1 MAPHFGLEN
10 ATVSRAL
17 IITCGLCSLARG
29 TLNNVQAPSRI
40 ASAFGFSRRIDAV
53 ISIFLLFLLGRS
65 VERRR
70 GSRTFGGQIIATAGL
85 SAACRPFLQRASS
98 GYTDGLLAVSI
109 IATLF
114 VSYAVHVPPV
124 QRYSVLNFSITDKV
138 AMYGMGVNLLL
149 NNVQRAVPAAVG
161 IVLGLVYESNPFD
174 IHSLFQLPRY
184 SIRILGGP
192 GDNPVIGYAAA
203 SESRPQDGPA
213 APSTVR
219 QSRAAVQVSQQALEQ
234 VAAMGFSESVARA
247 ALQQVGGSDVTAA
260 IAVLL

>member
-1 MAPHFGLEN
+1 MVPHFGLEN

-17 IITCGLCSLARG
+17 IITSGLCSLALG
-29 TLNNVQAPSRI
+29 TLKNGQAQLRI
-40 ASAFGFSRRIDAV
+40 ASAFGFSRQIDVV

-70 GSRTFGGQIIATAGL
+70 GSRTFGGQIIATAGFL
-85 SAACRPFLQRASS
+85 AACRPVLQRTMS
-98 GYTDGLLAVSI
+98 GYTDGLLAVTL

-114 VSYAVHVPPV
+114 VPYAVHVPPV
-124 QRYSVLNFSITDKV
+124 QRYSVLNFSFTDKV
-138 AMYGMGVNLLL
+138 PIYLIGFNLLS
-149 NNVQRAVPAAVG
+149 NNFQRAVPAAVG

-184 SIRILGGP
+184 SIRILGGS
-192 GDNPVIGYAAA
+192 GDDIVIRHAAA
-203 SESRPQDGPA
+203 SDSGLRDGPA
-213 APSTVR
+213 APSTAQ

-247 ALQQVGGSDVTAA
+247 ALQQVGGNDVTAA
-260 IAVLL
+260 IAALL